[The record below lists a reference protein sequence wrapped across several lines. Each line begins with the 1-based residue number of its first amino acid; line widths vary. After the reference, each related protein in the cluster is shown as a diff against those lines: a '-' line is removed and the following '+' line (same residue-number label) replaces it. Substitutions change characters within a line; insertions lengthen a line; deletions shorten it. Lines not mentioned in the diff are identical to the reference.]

1 LFEGRQKA
9 IAGNQLKASWFQEW
23 EVVMQETIEQEMLI
37 NGSKTPRDTVVF
49 LHDLWEELRD
59 KYT

>member
-1 LFEGRQKA
+1 
-9 IAGNQLKASWFQEW
+9 
-23 EVVMQETIEQEMLI
+23 MQETVEQEMLI
-37 NGSKTPRDTVVF
+37 NGTKTPQETVVF